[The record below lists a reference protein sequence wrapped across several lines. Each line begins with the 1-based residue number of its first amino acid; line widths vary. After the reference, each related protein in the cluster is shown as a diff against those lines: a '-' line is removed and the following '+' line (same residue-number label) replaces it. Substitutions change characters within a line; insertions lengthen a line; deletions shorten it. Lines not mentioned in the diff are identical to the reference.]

1 MYTIAFQFVLTLAVV
16 DPAGDHCIFMFHDM
30 SMRQLRLVMST
41 LVLNHPAIP
50 ALLLLVISPV

>member
-16 DPAGDHCIFMFHDM
+16 DPAGDHCNFHDM

-41 LVLNHPAIP
+41 LVLNYPAIP